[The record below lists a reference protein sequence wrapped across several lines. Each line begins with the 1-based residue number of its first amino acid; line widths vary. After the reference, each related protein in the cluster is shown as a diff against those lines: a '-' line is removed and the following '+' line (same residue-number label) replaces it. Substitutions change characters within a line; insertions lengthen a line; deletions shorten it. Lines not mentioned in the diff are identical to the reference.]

1 MKKNRRMKIRCRKS
15 RVLGTPEEL
24 MDKRRFHSYSK
35 FKLPADSEDD
45 TADDLTFG
53 VGKT

>member
-1 MKKNRRMKIRCRKS
+1 
-15 RVLGTPEEL
+15 
-24 MDKRRFHSYSK
+24 MDRHKFQSYSK

-45 TADDLTFG
+45 TADDLTFA